1 MLSNLTLLLIF
12 FGDYLAYILYIHLN
26 IFKEDWLLPLT
37 LFFIYAIL
45 RIVCAMLPDKQSVQE
60 PETKGDGDI

>member
-1 MLSNLTLLLIF
+1 
-12 FGDYLAYILYIHLN
+12 LN

-60 PETKGDGDI
+60 PETKGDGEI